1 LFAIFFLALIP
12 WVAVSVGDI
21 VLLGRRIEVAGSP
34 QMMIGLLMGG
44 LLQTI
49 VLTLSA
55 VIASHAFRALAAAVN
70 RPPKLALVHPI
81 SGRPLN

>member
-1 LFAIFFLALIP
+1 
-12 WVAVSVGDI
+12 
-21 VLLGRRIEVAGSP
+21 
-34 QMMIGLLMGG
+34 MMIGLLMGG